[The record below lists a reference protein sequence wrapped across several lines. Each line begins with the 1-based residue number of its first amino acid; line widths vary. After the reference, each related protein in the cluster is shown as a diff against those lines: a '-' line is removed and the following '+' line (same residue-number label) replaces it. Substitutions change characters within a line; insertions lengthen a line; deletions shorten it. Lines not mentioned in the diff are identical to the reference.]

1 MGILVGGCFE
11 ERSSVLEAE
20 AVEALGV
27 GRVGLVRWWG
37 GEDVAGQV
45 FPEVPAAWRASQP
58 WRFRSVRSTS
68 VRRRAYALG

>member
-20 AVEALGV
+20 AVEALGLD
-27 GRVGLVRWWG
+27 GLGLCVG